1 MRLFRHDTVA
11 AAERGAVVAIG
22 NFDGVHLGH
31 QAVIGE
37 AGRIAGAAAMP
48 HAVLTFE
55 PHPRRVFRPNDPPFR
70 LTPFRAKSRHL
81 EALGVDLL
89 FTLHF
94 DLAFAAKSAEDFIET
109 VLVRNLG
116 VRHAV
121 VGYDFVFG
129 HQRHGTPALLQARG
143 AAASGRSRAA
153 SNPAMRA
160 AAPSASRPPTSCSTT
175 TCGRPPASMP
185 CVRASRRAG
194 ARSGMT
200 PSPISATAQPLGAA
214 IYASRRT
221 CSISTATFTAGTFA
235 SP

>member
-81 EALGVDLL
+81 DPLAVDLL

-94 DLAFAAKSAEDFIET
+94 YLASAPTHPNDFI
-109 VLVRNLG
+109 
-116 VRHAV
+116 
-121 VGYDFVFG
+121 
-129 HQRHGTPALLQARG
+129 Q
-143 AAASGRSRAA
+143 
-153 SNPAMRA
+153 
-160 AAPSASRPPTSCSTT
+160 
-175 TCGRPPASMP
+175 
-185 CVRASRRAG
+185 
-194 ARSGMT
+194 
-200 PSPISATAQPLGAA
+200 
-214 IYASRRT
+214 
-221 CSISTATFTAGTFA
+221 
-235 SP
+235 